1 MICLDSNV
9 VIAVINGRSPQ
20 VRERMEQ
27 ALVSEE
33 PIALSA
39 IVLFELWFGIAK
51 SERRAENIAELEAF
65 LARGFEILALD
76 GDDAE
81 EAGDIRATLARAGT
95 PIGPYDVLIAAQ
107 ARRRDA
113 TLVTATGRKF
123 ARVPGLKIEDWTAAL
138 SATSSL

>member
-9 VIAVINGRSPQ
+9 VIAVINGRALQ
-20 VRERMEQ
+20 VRERMER

-33 PIALSA
+33 PIALPA

-51 SERRAENIAELEAF
+51 SERRSENIAELEAF

-76 GDDAE
+76 GHDAE
-81 EAGDIRATLARAGT
+81 EAGNIRAFLARAGT

-113 TLVTATGRKF
+113 VLVTANGREF
-123 ARVPGLKIEDWTAAL
+123 SRIPGLKIEDWTTPI
-138 SATSSL
+138 SF